1 LQTNVINSIFD
12 WNNKDRVID
21 IDNLQG
27 ICIYIVFA
35 MRYPSVVTEYFL
47 VRDFLSKNVELSS
60 RSIFLNVLKG
70 GIDYLLSWIE

>member
-1 LQTNVINSIFD
+1 
-12 WNNKDRVID
+12 
-21 IDNLQG
+21 
-27 ICIYIVFA
+27 